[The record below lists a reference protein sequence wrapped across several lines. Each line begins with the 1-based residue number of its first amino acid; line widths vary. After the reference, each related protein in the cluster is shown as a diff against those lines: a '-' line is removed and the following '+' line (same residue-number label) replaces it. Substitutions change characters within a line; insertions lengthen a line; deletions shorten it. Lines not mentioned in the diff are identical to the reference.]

1 MFVKVNKEGIK
12 MLQIRVYA
20 KINLDNIKKNIQTVR
35 ERFGN
40 EVAIMGIV
48 KANAYGHGAVPVAK
62 ALVEAGASALG
73 VAAIDEAVELREG
86 GIVEPILILGQI
98 FRQDYQ
104 IAIENDITCTVIDV
118 VTAQGLSKKA
128 QELSKT
134 AKVHIKIDT
143 GMGRIGFQPDTDGE
157 MQIKSVYDLGNIQV
171 DGAFT
176 HFANADIIDKTSAK
190 TQKEKFL
197 NFTDKLIKDGYK
209 LPIRH
214 MYNSAS
220 VMELD
225 GYCGEM
231 VRCGILSYGLYPSA
245 EMNREYKLYPALEFK
260 SSVSFVKSVKKG
272 FTVSYGSTYVAE
284 KDMKIATVPA
294 GYGDGYPRYLSN
306 KGEVLIQGTRCKI
319 VGRVCMDQFMVDVS
333 HLEDVQIADEVTL
346 VGTDGNETITVEDVS
361 DKESRFNYEFCCL
374 ITPRVPRIYIKD
386 GKISDI

>member
-12 MLQIRVYA
+12 MLPKRVYA

>member
-1 MFVKVNKEGIK
+1 
-12 MLQIRVYA
+12 MLPKRVYA

-118 VTAQGLSKKA
+118 VTAQGLSRKA
-128 QELSKT
+128 KELGKI

-157 MQIKSVYDLGNIQV
+157 MQIKSVYDLENIQV